1 MTLKA
6 EIEKYFD
13 RLWPINRS
21 LTGNG
26 NRETL
31 KILSELVDINI
42 REIPSGTQCFDWQVP
57 DEWNVREAWV
67 KDSSGK
73 KIIDFSNNNLH
84 LVGYSQSFEGRLRLD
99 ELKEHL
105 HSSPEQPDI
114 IPYRTSYYS
123 PRWGFCLS
131 HNQLEN
137 LEEDFYDVK
146 IDAVSDVK
154 GSMTIGEATIQGET
168 DEEILISTYIC
179 HPSMANNEL
188 SGPLVS
194 SFLYDKIKREKKKF
208 HTLKF
213 LFIPE
218 TIGAIWYLSEN
229 GMRLKEKL
237 KAGFVLTCIGDS
249 GSFTYKRSRIGNTTA
264 DRCAE
269 YVLNNSGLKFTAED
283 FFPTGSDE
291 RQYCSPGF
299 NLPVGSI
306 MRTRYGKY
314 NEYHTSADNKSFVSF
329 DAMEESVN
337 ICSEIINL
345 VDKNAYYINLMP
357 YCEPQLG
364 KRGLYPTM
372 GSMKDTSQ
380 FVNAM
385 MWVLNQSDGSKD
397 LLEISN
403 ISGLKFSDIFSA
415 AESLAEA
422 GLIKRN
428 IQ

>member
-1 MTLKA
+1 MKH

-31 KILSELVDINI
+31 KILSELVDMKI
-42 REIPSGTQCFDWQVP
+42 REIPSGTQCFDWTVP
-57 DEWNVREAWV
+57 PEWNVREAWV

-73 KIIDFSNNNLH
+73 KIIDFSENNLH
-84 LVGYSQSFEGRLRLD
+84 LLGYSQGYEGKLTLD
-99 ELKEHL
+99 ELKDHL
-105 HSSPEQPDI
+105 HSSPEQPEV

-131 HNQLEN
+131 HLQLQS
-137 LEEDFYDVK
+137 LKEDLYEVK
-146 IDAVSDVK
+146 IDAEHNPT
-154 GSMTIGEATIQGET
+154 GFMTVGEAIIPGET
-168 DEEILISTYIC
+168 EREILISTYIC
-179 HPSMANNEL
+179 HPSMASNEL

-194 SFLYDKIKREKKKF
+194 SFLYNKLKSGINRY
-208 HTLKF
+208 HTLRF
-213 LFIPE
+213 LFVPE
-218 TIGAIWYLSEN
+218 TIGAIWYLSVN
-229 GMRLKEKL
+229 GNRLMKEL
-237 KAGFVLTCIGDS
+237 KAGFVLTCIGDD
-249 GSFTYKRSRIGNTTA
+249 GAFTYKKSRRGNSVA

-269 YVLNNSGLKFTAED
+269 YVFDNSNAKFTVED

-314 NEYHTSADNKSFVSF
+314 DEYHTSADNKSYISF
-329 DAMEESVN
+329 EAMEESVN
-337 ICSEIINL
+337 MCAEIID
-345 VDKNAYYINLMP
+345 VIDKNAVYNNLMP
-357 YCEPQLG
+357 FCEPQLG

-380 FVNAM
+380 FVNSL
-385 MWVLNQSDGSKD
+385 MWVLNQSDSSKD
-397 LLEISN
+397 LLEISRLSDIN
-403 ISGLKFSDIFSA
+403 FSDIVDA
-415 AESLAEA
+415 ADSLSKS
-422 GLIKRN
+422 GLIER
-428 IQ
+428 IS

>member
-1 MTLKA
+1 MKH

-31 KILSELVDINI
+31 KILSELVDMKI
-42 REIPSGTQCFDWQVP
+42 REIPSGTQCFDWTVP
-57 DEWNVREAWV
+57 PEWNVREAWV

-73 KIIDFSNNNLH
+73 KIIDFSENNLH
-84 LVGYSQSFEGRLRLD
+84 LLGYSQGYEGKLTLD
-99 ELKEHL
+99 ELKDHL
-105 HSSPEQPDI
+105 HSSPEQPEV

-131 HNQLEN
+131 HLQLQS
-137 LEEDFYDVK
+137 LKEDLYEVK
-146 IDAVSDVK
+146 IDAEHNPT
-154 GSMTIGEATIQGET
+154 GFMTVGEAIIPGET
-168 DEEILISTYIC
+168 EREILISTYIC
-179 HPSMANNEL
+179 HPSMASNEL

-194 SFLYDKIKREKKKF
+194 SFLYNKLKSGINRY
-208 HTLKF
+208 HTLRF
-213 LFIPE
+213 LFVPE
-218 TIGAIWYLSEN
+218 TIGAIWYLSVN
-229 GMRLKEKL
+229 GNRLMKEL
-237 KAGFVLTCIGDS
+237 KAGFVLTCIGDD
-249 GSFTYKRSRIGNTTA
+249 GAFTYKKSRRGNSVA

-269 YVLNNSGLKFTAED
+269 YVFDNSNAKFTVED

-314 NEYHTSADNKSFVSF
+314 DEYHTSADNKSYISF
-329 DAMEESVN
+329 EAMEESVN
-337 ICSEIINL
+337 MCAEIID
-345 VDKNAYYINLMP
+345 VIDKNAVYNNLMP
-357 YCEPQLG
+357 FCEPQLG

-380 FVNAM
+380 FVNAL
-385 MWVLNQSDGSKD
+385 MWVLNQSDSSKD
-397 LLEISN
+397 LLEMSRLSN
-403 ISGLKFSDIFSA
+403 INFSDIVDASD
-415 AESLAEA
+415 SLSKS
-422 GLIKRN
+422 GLIER
-428 IQ
+428 IS